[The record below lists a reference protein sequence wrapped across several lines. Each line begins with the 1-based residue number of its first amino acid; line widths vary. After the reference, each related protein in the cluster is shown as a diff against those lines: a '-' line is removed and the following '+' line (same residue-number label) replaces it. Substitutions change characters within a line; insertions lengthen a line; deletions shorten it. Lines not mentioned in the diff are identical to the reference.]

1 MTGSMENANSGSGTS
16 PGALDYAT
24 LETGFKTLSELA
36 RKDGVDLELIVE
48 SGEMLG
54 LSVSQGKLEKFDSS
68 QSQVGGLRVLMN
80 GVEGYSWTESLHEQ
94 DLIAAYRDALD
105 SAKFSAR
112 GNVMRSANERAKEL
126 IELWGS
132 EATGAVQE
140 DPLLFND
147 TLGKV
152 SMDSKIDRAKMLE
165 LKSKERDSR
174 IANVPYNR
182 YSETSGEVM
191 IFNSKGVRAR
201 QRRTGVMGYTY
212 CLAKSG
218 EESRMAGE
226 SFFTRNAT
234 SVPIAETAALAAEKA
249 VNKLGSVS
257 PETGRYPIVIDRE
270 VAAEVFGLIADYF
283 SAKSLAE
290 RTTIYGKSPEPSA
303 NLGQVVGSAVLQI
316 SDDPQ
321 LDGGIGNRPFDSEG
335 VPTRK
340 TLLVENGVL
349 KAFLTNSVYAKRL
362 GLPHTANASRSAR
375 TQLDVGPSNLV
386 VSEGSETFEQLMAT
400 YPKMIYVTDFT
411 GYHAGFQHGSGS
423 FSFQSEGELWEN
435 GKKVKSLCNFV
446 VAGSIDEM
454 LKGLEKVSSRLSPK
468 SSSVIAPDLLVKSLS
483 VAGA

>member
-1 MTGSMENANSGSGTS
+1 MSETNSHSG
-16 PGALDYAT
+16 GALEYAKIENHF
-24 LETGFKTLSELA
+24 LHLSDLA
-36 RKDGVDLELIVE
+36 KKDGVELELIVE

-80 GVEGYSWTESLHEQ
+80 GVEGYSWTESLDEK
-94 DLIAAYRDALD
+94 DLVAAYRDAVE

-112 GNVMRSANERAKEL
+112 GNVMRSADERAKEM
-126 IELWGS
+126 IELWGADTS
-132 EATGAVQE
+132 SGVVKE
-140 DPLLFND
+140 DQGLFND

-165 LKSKERDSR
+165 MKSKERDSR

-257 PETGRYPIVIDRE
+257 PETGRYPVVIDRE

-290 RTTIYGKSPEPSA
+290 RTTIYGKSPQPSE
-303 NLGQVVGSAVLQI
+303 NLGQVVGSPVLQI
-316 SDDPQ
+316 TDDPS
-321 LDGGIGNRPFDSEG
+321 LEGGIGNRPFDSEG
-335 VPTRK
+335 APTK
-340 TLLVENGVL
+340 TTQLVENGVL

-362 GLPHTANASRSAR
+362 GLPHTSNASRSAR
-375 TQLDVGPSNLV
+375 SQLDVGPSNLV
-386 VSEGSETFEQLMAT
+386 VASGSETFEQLMAT
-400 YPKMIYVTDFT
+400 YPRMIYVTDFT

-468 SSSVIAPDLLVKSLS
+468 SSSVIAPDLLIKSLS

>member
-1 MTGSMENANSGSGTS
+1 MNETNSHSAGT
-16 PGALDYAT
+16 LDYAEIENRF
-24 LETGFKTLSELA
+24 LQLSDLA
-36 RKDGVDLELIVE
+36 KKDGVELELIVE
-48 SGEMLG
+48 CGEQLG

-80 GVEGYSWTESLHEQ
+80 GVEGYSWTESLDEK
-94 DLIAAYRDALD
+94 DLVAAYHDAVE
-105 SAKFSAR
+105 SAKFSTR
-112 GNVMRSANERAKEL
+112 GNVMRSADERAKEM
-126 IELWGS
+126 IELWGDEPIS
-132 EATGAVQE
+132 GGVKE
-140 DPLLFND
+140 DQGLFND
-147 TLGKV
+147 TLSKV

-165 LKSKERDSR
+165 MKSKERDSR

-234 SVPIAETAALAAEKA
+234 AVPIAETAALAAEKA

-303 NLGQVVGSAVLQI
+303 NLGQFVGSPVLQI
-316 SDDPQ
+316 IDDPS
-321 LDGGIGNRPFDSEG
+321 LDGGIGNRPFDAEG
-335 VPTRK
+335 APTKK
-340 TLLVENGVL
+340 TTLVENGVL

-362 GLPHTANASRSAR
+362 GLPHTSNASRSAR
-375 TQLDVGPSNLV
+375 TQLDVAPSNLV
-386 VSEGSETFEQLMAT
+386 IAGGTETFAQLMMT

-411 GYHAGFQHGSGS
+411 GYHAGFQHGSGA

-454 LKGLEKVSSRLSPK
+454 LKGLEKVSARRSPK
-468 SSSVIAPDLLVKSLS
+468 SSSVIAPDLLIKSLS

>member
-1 MTGSMENANSGSGTS
+1 MSETNSHSGGT
-16 PGALDYAT
+16 LDYT
-24 LETGFKTLSELA
+24 KIESRFHHLSDLA
-36 RKDGVDLELIVE
+36 KKDGVELELIVE

-80 GVEGYSWTESLHEQ
+80 GVEGYSWTESLEEK
-94 DLIAAYRDALD
+94 DLVAAYRDAVE

-112 GNVMRSANERAKEL
+112 GNVMRSADERAKEM
-126 IELWGS
+126 IELWGA
-132 EATGAVQE
+132 EANGGIVKE
-140 DPLLFND
+140 DQGLFND

-165 LKSKERDSR
+165 MKSKERDSR

-290 RTTIYGKSPEPSA
+290 RTTIYGKSPQPSE
-303 NLGQVVGSAVLQI
+303 NLGQVVGSPVLQI
-316 SDDPQ
+316 ADDPS
-321 LDGGIGNRPFDSEG
+321 LEGGIGNRPFDSEG
-335 VPTRK
+335 APTKK

-362 GLPHTANASRSAR
+362 GLPHTSNASRSAR
-375 TQLDVGPSNLV
+375 SQLDVGPSNLV
-386 VSEGSETFEQLMAT
+386 VASGTETFEQLMAT

-468 SSSVIAPDLLVKSLS
+468 SSSVIAPDLLIKSLS